1 MNPHYLAV
9 ARRAGHR
16 CEYCRAPE
24 ALFNLPFEVDH
35 VVPTARDG
43 SNEESNM
50 ALTCRSCN
58 LHKTDRVQAV
68 DKVTGESVP
77 LFDPRT
83 HRWSEHFVVDQ
94 DRAEIVGLTPTGRAT
109 VEQLRLNDPSQIVA
123 RQLWIALRLFP

>member
-1 MNPHYLAV
+1 MNRHYPAV

-35 VVPTARDG
+35 VVPVSQGGAGDET
-43 SNEESNM
+43 NL

-58 LHKTDRVQAV
+58 LHKSDCLAATDPVAGQV
-68 DKVTGESVP
+68 VP
-77 LFDPRT
+77 LFHPRA
-83 HRWSEHFVVDQ
+83 HRWGEHFAADL
-94 DRAEIVGLTPTGRAT
+94 DRGEIQGLTPTGRAT
-109 VEQLRLNDPSQIVA
+109 VEQLRFNDPTQVVA